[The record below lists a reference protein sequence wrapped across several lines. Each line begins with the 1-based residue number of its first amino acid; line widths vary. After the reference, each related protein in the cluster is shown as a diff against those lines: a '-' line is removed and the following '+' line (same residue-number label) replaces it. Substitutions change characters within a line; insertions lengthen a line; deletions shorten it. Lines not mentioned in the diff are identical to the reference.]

1 VNRPPFTIR
10 TRLALLY
17 AAVFLIAGGALIGIT
32 YGLMRDAIFHQHTVD
47 TVLADPGTYQPLDDP
62 MEENKRQLKVAL
74 LQRESADGLVN
85 AMTQRLGIVLGGLVV
100 LGCVL
105 GWVVSRQSLRP
116 VQAITATARRV
127 ARGNLG
133 ERIALRGPRDELR
146 ELADTFDDMLG
157 QLDAAFDSQ
166 RRFVANASHEL
177 RTPLAI
183 NRTLLEVAVNKPDAP
198 PQVHDLAASLLQV
211 NQRQQEMIDG
221 LLALAE
227 SERRLSDRGPVDLAE
242 LVRATVTAQR
252 GEADDRGVTITVSA
266 EDATVTGDAV
276 LLERLVVNLVQNA
289 IRYNVPGG
297 QVWVSCTASLD
308 GVQVRVA
315 NTGPVL
321 ESEGLDEIFEPFR
334 RRASRLESPEG
345 NGLGLSI
352 VRAVAQAHGGS
363 VTARPRTDGGLL
375 LVVSFPSRGS

>member
-1 VNRPPFTIR
+1 
-10 TRLALLY
+10 LALLY

-227 SERRLSDRGPVDLAE
+227 SERRLSDPGPVDLAE
-242 LVRATVTAQR
+242 LVRATVTAQH
-252 GEADDRGVTITVSA
+252 GEADERGVTVTVSA

-297 QVWVSCTASLD
+297 QVWVSCTASPD

-334 RRASRLESPEG
+334 RRASRLESPQG

-375 LVVSFPSRGS
+375 LVVSFPV

>member
-1 VNRPPFTIR
+1 
-10 TRLALLY
+10 
-17 AAVFLIAGGALIGIT
+17 
-32 YGLMRDAIFHQHTVD
+32 
-47 TVLADPGTYQPLDDP
+47 
-62 MEENKRQLKVAL
+62 
-74 LQRESADGLVN
+74 
-85 AMTQRLGIVLGGLVV
+85 
-100 LGCVL
+100 
-105 GWVVSRQSLRP
+105 VVSRQSLRP

-252 GEADDRGVTITVSA
+252 GEAGERGVTITVSA